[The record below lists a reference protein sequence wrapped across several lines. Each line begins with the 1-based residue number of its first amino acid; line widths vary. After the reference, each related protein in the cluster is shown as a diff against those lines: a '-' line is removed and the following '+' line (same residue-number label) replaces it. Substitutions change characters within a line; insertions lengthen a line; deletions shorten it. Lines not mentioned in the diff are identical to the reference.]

1 MTTAARPSYDALLAT
16 AADAHR
22 LEMWRAAETVRAQ
35 VPVDQGREAM
45 LDCLGLADVTCPG
58 D

>member
-1 MTTAARPSYDALLAT
+1 MLAT

-22 LEMWRAAETVRAQ
+22 LQMWRAAETVRAQ
-35 VPVDQGREAM
+35 VPVDEGREAM
-45 LDCLGLADVTCPG
+45 LDCLGLADVTRPG